1 MNNIF
6 SNLGM
11 HLLSCTKR
19 FQYAGEITNW
29 HTGLKAT
36 LGINALSMVVYVF
49 YMTLLLTIESE
60 GRTLSTKFCVC
71 TTRCCTKKCP
81 CKLKRI
87 PCSLDCH
94 LGKTCANNSS
104 INLDF
109 EETITV
115 SAEKVKLPNLTLLFT
130 NDQNILLK
138 NMWLTDNIVFAAE
151 QLLNQQHP
159 YISGLQD
166 PCLQK
171 VRTFAIQGNK
181 EFVQCLIVGG
191 NHWITI
197 SSVGCNPGTINVY
210 DSMNCNKLT
219 SNLKGI
225 VADLLHMTN
234 KYKKM
239 QYQISGNDCGLFAV
253 APACSICN
261 GYDPSTL

>member
-1 MNNIF
+1 MPVK
-6 SNLGM
+6 LQTG
-11 HLLSCTKR
+11 
-19 FQYAGEITNW
+19 
-29 HTGLKAT
+29 TGLKAT

-49 YMTLLLTIESE
+49 YMTLLFTIESE

-115 SAEKVKLPNLTLLFT
+115 SAEKVELPNLWVKIGQTLLFT

-138 NMWLTDNIVFAAE
+138 NMWLTDNIVFACE

-166 PCLQK
+166 PCLRKYVHLLFK
-171 VRTFAIQGNK
+171 VTK
-181 EFVQCLIVGG
+181 SLY
-191 NHWITI
+191 
-197 SSVGCNPGTINVY
+197 SV
-210 DSMNCNKLT
+210 
-219 SNLKGI
+219 
-225 VADLLHMTN
+225 
-234 KYKKM
+234 
-239 QYQISGNDCGLFAV
+239 
-253 APACSICN
+253 
-261 GYDPSTL
+261 

>member
-1 MNNIF
+1 MK
-6 SNLGM
+6 LQTG
-11 HLLSCTKR
+11 
-19 FQYAGEITNW
+19 
-29 HTGLKAT
+29 TGLKAT

-49 YMTLLLTIESE
+49 YMW
-60 GRTLSTKFCVC
+60 
-71 TTRCCTKKCP
+71 
-81 CKLKRI
+81 
-87 PCSLDCH
+87 
-94 LGKTCANNSS
+94 
-104 INLDF
+104 
-109 EETITV
+109 
-115 SAEKVKLPNLTLLFT
+115 VKIGQTLLFT

-166 PCLQK
+166 PCLQQ

-225 VADLLHMTN
+225 VALTSEMEGVSKNESAVESRELCDL
-234 KYKKM
+234 
-239 QYQISGNDCGLFAV
+239 AE
-253 APACSICN
+253 
-261 GYDPSTL
+261 GYSFILQSVLGVLAFSTLICKYTR